1 MSSYLLAKIDL
12 SSYNLTEEI
21 EFINSIKKQQEE
33 YDEFGQG
40 YWKNIS
46 LYNSSG
52 QSDDTQYKNSE
63 YCFSTEYLDKLPNI
77 SRLIDENFT
86 KESLKMVRARSL
98 IDGMVIPHKDFVEL
112 NPEVTYFRVFIALED
127 NKNSFH
133 SDESGVFQMLKG
145 EVWFLDASMDH
156 AAINFSNKSRMFLCL
171 DYIFSDI
178 FKPEAI
184 FSERAKILDYKRD
197 YLIVREELTNDR
209 VNEIIESTS
218 KIISKHTFKDIV
230 FALSKLHFIYD
241 VQVSECYNWIYTAAQ
256 KAGNDEVTLKIK
268 NLKEYLTEKRNIGE
282 RFFINDWAI

>member
-21 EFINSIKKQQEE
+21 DFINSIKKQQEE

-52 QSDDTQYKNSE
+52 QSDDTQYKNSAN
-63 YCFSTEYLDKLPNI
+63 CFSTEYLDKLSNI

-178 FKPEAI
+178 FKPEVI
-184 FSERAKILDYKRD
+184 FSEKAKILDYKRD
-197 YLIVREELTNDR
+197 YLISREELTNDR

-268 NLKEYLTEKRNIGE
+268 NLKKYLTEKRNIGE